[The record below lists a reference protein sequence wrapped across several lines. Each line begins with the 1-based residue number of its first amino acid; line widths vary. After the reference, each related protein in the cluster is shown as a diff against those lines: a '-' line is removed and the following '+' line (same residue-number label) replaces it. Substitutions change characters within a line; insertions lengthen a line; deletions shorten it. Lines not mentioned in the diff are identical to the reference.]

1 MQLQMLTGPETAAS
15 PGLGHVEI
23 SGLTAD
29 SREVQPGWLFAA
41 LPGAKADGARFVP
54 DAIAKGA
61 AAILVK
67 SGADVSG
74 AERVPVL
81 ASAEPRRA
89 LALMAA
95 RFFAFSR

>member
-15 PGLGHVEI
+15 PGSGHVEI

-41 LPGAKADGARFVP
+41 LPGAKADGARFVA

-61 AAILVK
+61 VAVLV
-67 SGADVSG
+67 GRGTGVT
-74 AERVPVL
+74 VPEGVAL
-81 ASAEPRRA
+81 LSVVEPRHS
-89 LALMAA
+89 LAQMA
-95 RFFAFSR
+95 SR